1 MKARII
7 KSIIST
13 GSAARDFIRLACGRE
28 KSFSKPVAEDKI
40 PTGAPLILESFRNQR
55 RQRETDYVLTGK
67 RVIKAMDE
75 QLRAYRS
82 AGEQFADWV
91 TRGSHVSVG
100 GDDRRFTV
108 IELWWDRQAI
118 GVQDDEGYDY
128 MIPFSLIGPWP
139 KESDE

>member
-7 KSIIST
+7 NTLVST
-13 GSAARDFIRLACGRE
+13 GSAARDFIREVCGS
-28 KSFSKPVAEDKI
+28 KSTPAPTVAE
-40 PTGAPLILESFRNQR
+40 TTRTAGATKVLESFRNQG
-55 RQRETDYVLTGK
+55 RQRETDYILTGK

-118 GVQDDEGYDY
+118 RVQDDEGYDY

-139 KESDE
+139 RENDE